1 MILRSPPL
9 LIRPYLPPKNSR
21 SHAHIFF
28 EADQLKPLSNQ
39 YHSAKIYSL
48 DGNQFICD
56 TTGGGLGGAH
66 SDIAKPEVAHA
77 IWQAVL
83 ASST

>member
-21 SHAHIFF
+21 SHAHIFC

-39 YHSAKIYSL
+39 YHSRKIYKL
-48 DGNQFICD
+48 DGTQFICD

-66 SDIAKPEVAHA
+66 SDIAKLEVAHT
-77 IWQAVL
+77 IWQALL